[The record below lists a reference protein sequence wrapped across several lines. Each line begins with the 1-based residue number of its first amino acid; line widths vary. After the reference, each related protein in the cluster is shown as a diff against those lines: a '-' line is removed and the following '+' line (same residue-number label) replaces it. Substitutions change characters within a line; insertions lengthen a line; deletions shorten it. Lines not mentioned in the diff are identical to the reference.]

1 MDNVSVELEDPSLE
15 IGLYPG
21 IKVHGMA
28 GSTYV
33 LQYQDTLATN
43 SWITLQTLTLN
54 QSPTLL
60 FDTNGLQNPRRVY
73 RVIKQP

>member
-1 MDNVSVELEDPSLE
+1 LE
-15 IGLYPG
+15 IDLYPG
-21 IKVHGMA
+21 IKVFGTV
-28 GSTYV
+28 GFTYA

-43 SWITLQTLTLN
+43 SWVTLQTFTLN

-73 RVIKQP
+73 RVVRQQ